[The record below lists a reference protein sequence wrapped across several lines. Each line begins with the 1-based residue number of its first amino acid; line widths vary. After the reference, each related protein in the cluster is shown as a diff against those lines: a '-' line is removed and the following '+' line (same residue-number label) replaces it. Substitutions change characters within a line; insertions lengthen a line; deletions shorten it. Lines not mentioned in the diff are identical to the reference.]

1 MIDLRRH
8 ANAGALL
15 GLVWPSG
22 VLTGLLV
29 GLILASLV
37 VL

>member
-15 GLVWPSG
+15 GLVWLSG
-22 VLTGLLV
+22 VLLV